1 MTDEQLALYE
11 LEQQYLQVK
20 EKNLIEPQ
28 GTLRQQLTASMTLA
42 ENWSNKDKQALLVI
56 AQQLVAFWGLK
67 KNKKIKQQLKKL
79 QS

>member
-1 MTDEQLALYE
+1 
-11 LEQQYLQVK
+11 
-20 EKNLIEPQ
+20 
-28 GTLRQQLTASMTLA
+28 MTLA